1 MRAMG
6 AGRWGA
12 LCLMATV
19 GCRGEPAAWNP
30 CDPQPQVTLGRAGAS
45 LSAPF
50 VLGDETGFVVFW
62 GGEVVEADPGTAG
75 VFAAR
80 RDSGRVTLVPGVNA
94 QILSSVVVE
103 GGYLVCWAD
112 GAGRADELDRGGCGV
127 VDRHLGWIRPDARP
141 SFGIVLA
148 MGRIDGHL
156 HALVDDGAI
165 NDDHYALIPLDETGE
180 AVGAPVDWPC
190 AGASADVVWGDAGLG
205 CLRGSKPGCGR
216 QFDEPP
222 DCVTDLDVFDGT
234 GARRWTASNVAPF
247 GIYGSRAITRL
258 AANEHGFTVAWQ
270 DHSGALG
277 MRLVEDDGTVGP
289 RTEVTPPQPMSLVD
303 AFPVPGGTL
312 LLGVPSSGTSD
323 RRPLLHRV
331 DDDASAPAATT
342 RLGDASGALP
352 LWHGPTAVG
361 TTGGATAIAWL
372 ASSEAALDSPFVAL
386 QNLGCGMQE
395 DSEGDT
401 KVLADQG
408 SHARR
413 GLLDRRGHRRR

>member
-1 MRAMG
+1 MG

-30 CDPQPQVTLGRAGAS
+30 CEPQPQVTLGRAGAS

-127 VDRHLGWIRPDARP
+127 VDRHLEWLRPDARP

-148 MGRIDGHL
+148 LGRIGGHL

-165 NDDHYALIPLDETGE
+165 NTDHHALIPLDETGD

-190 AGASADVVWGDAGLG
+190 TGGWADS
-205 CLRGSKPGCGR
+205 GSMAA
-216 QFDEPP
+216 
-222 DCVTDLDVFDGT
+222 
-234 GARRWTASNVAPF
+234 ARSRDWRRTNTASPSPGRTTAARSECGSSRTTAPWDR
-247 GIYGSRAITRL
+247 GRRSRLR
-258 AANEHGFTVAWQ
+258 N
-270 DHSGALG
+270 
-277 MRLVEDDGTVGP
+277 P
-289 RTEVTPPQPMSLVD
+289 
-303 AFPVPGGTL
+303 
-312 LLGVPSSGTSD
+312 
-323 RRPLLHRV
+323 
-331 DDDASAPAATT
+331 
-342 RLGDASGALP
+342 
-352 LWHGPTAVG
+352 
-361 TTGGATAIAWL
+361 
-372 ASSEAALDSPFVAL
+372 
-386 QNLGCGMQE
+386 
-395 DSEGDT
+395 
-401 KVLADQG
+401 
-408 SHARR
+408 
-413 GLLDRRGHRRR
+413 